1 MRIRILH
8 TESFRLTALFAA
20 LFVGATLVLAA
31 SIYLIVDSAFKAEL
45 LHAADLDIAAIKKG
59 YAAEGVNEAV
69 EVINQRLTKP
79 PASDFLV
86 LESTDGK
93 KIAGNL
99 PFIQPRIGSS
109 KLPALRAA
117 ARGEDEEAEEHEILG
132 RGAIVAPGLY
142 AFSGR
147 DLYVL
152 SVTETKA
159 LQAVAWVLLG
169 TLVLAV
175 GAGLVLSRGF
185 LSRMDAITDTC
196 RAIMA
201 GRLSDRVPVAGSR
214 DELARL
220 ASSINA
226 MLDRIGTLMET
237 INQISSDIA
246 HDLRTPLTRLRQ
258 HLEEAR
264 TENLAPQDQMQIID
278 MAIAESENILAVFAA
293 LLRIGQIEAGVLRR
307 PVGIVDLGAVV
318 REVGETYR
326 PVAEDSGHPL
336 EVSGVLAARIRGD
349 RELLFQ
355 LFANLIENA
364 IAHTPRGTR
373 IAIIQEMAERTSTIS
388 VSDAG
393 PGIPRGER
401 EKVFRRFYR
410 LEQARSSKGS
420 GLGLALVK
428 AIAQFHNA
436 AIALEDNA
444 PGLVVSVRFTTIP
457 HMTAATDRANS
468 ASA

>member
-8 TESFRLTALFAA
+8 TESFRLTALFTA
-20 LFVGATLVLAA
+20 LFLGATLTLAA
-31 SIYLIVDSAFKAEL
+31 SVYLIVDSAFKAEL
-45 LHAADLDIAAIKKG
+45 LHAADLDLAAVKKG
-59 YAAEGVNEAV
+59 YADEGVNEAV
-69 EVINQRLTKP
+69 EVITQRLTKP

-86 LESTDGK
+86 LETTNGR

-99 PFIQPRIGSS
+99 PFIAPRTGSL
-109 KLPALRAA
+109 KLPLPMS
-117 ARGEDEEAEEHEILG
+117 ARDEGEDVHEHQILG
-132 RGAIVAPGLY
+132 RGTLVAPGLY

-159 LQAVAWVLLG
+159 LQAVAWILVG
-169 TLVLAV
+169 TLLLSISGGV
-175 GAGLVLSRGF
+175 VLSRGF
-185 LSRMDAITDTC
+185 LRRMDAITNTC

-201 GRLSDRVPVAGSR
+201 GRMTDRIRVAGSR
-214 DELARL
+214 DEVARL
-220 ASSINA
+220 ASTINA
-226 MLDRIGTLMET
+226 MLDRIGALMET

-258 HLEEAR
+258 HLELAR
-264 TENLAPQDQMQIID
+264 TENLTAQDRVQAID
-278 MAIAESENILAVFAA
+278 KAIAESENILAVFAA

-307 PVGIVDLGAVV
+307 PLGFVDLGAVV

-326 PVAEDSGHPL
+326 PASEDSGHVL
-336 EVSGVLAARIRGD
+336 DVSGIQSVQLHGD

-364 IAHTPRGTR
+364 IAHTPSGTP
-373 IAIIQEMAERTSTIS
+373 IAIRQTVSGDASTVSIS
-388 VSDAG
+388 DSGA
-393 PGIPRGER
+393 GIPEGER
-401 EKVFRRFYR
+401 DKVFRRFYR

-428 AIAQFHNA
+428 AIAEFHNA
-436 AIALEDNA
+436 TVTLADNS
-444 PGLVVSVRFTTIP
+444 PGLVVAIRF
-457 HMTAATDRANS
+457 ARSSSDRQDTKR
-468 ASA
+468 